1 LSRGKLLNRVT
12 IFHAP
17 LAELGGREFGFFFG
31 RPLFFVGERA
41 MIVNSFGLLGRFIVE
56 FRFFFFQ
63 TLLAVAGIDVGIGG
77 IMLNF
82 MFGRG
87 DGIFQVVV
95 F

>member
-1 LSRGKLLNRVT
+1 
-12 IFHAP
+12 
-17 LAELGGREFGFFFG
+17 
-31 RPLFFVGERA
+31 

>member
-1 LSRGKLLNRVT
+1 
-12 IFHAP
+12 
-17 LAELGGREFGFFFG
+17 
-31 RPLFFVGERA
+31 

-63 TLLAVAGIDVGIGG
+63 ALLAVAGIDVGIGG

-95 F
+95 FQQKVVFLGGQFVEASTLRVFCDVNAFIGYQGAIHHAAG